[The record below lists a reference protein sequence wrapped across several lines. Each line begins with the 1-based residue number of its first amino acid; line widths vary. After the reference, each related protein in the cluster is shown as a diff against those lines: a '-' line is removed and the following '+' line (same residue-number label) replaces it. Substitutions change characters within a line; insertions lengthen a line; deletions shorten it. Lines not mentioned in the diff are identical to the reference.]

1 MGLTIHYELGYG
13 GNSPEEV
20 LEKLRQKALDMP
32 VEEVSSQVFH
42 FKGQMANYL
51 SRKCKDEHT
60 WALIQANTHVQV
72 GNVYIGVPPKEVY
85 FFSVWPGENCEE
97 ANFGLA
103 RYPATI
109 THRGRKVP
117 AEIGGGWRWGSF
129 CKTQYVSNISAEHF
143 LRCHV
148 SVCTLL
154 KEADKIGILKRVSDE
169 GHFWDNWDYE
179 ALVREVAEWNS
190 MIGDM
195 IRKLESV
202 FGSEKVISP
211 VKDKNKK
218 PAS

>member
-1 MGLTIHYELGYG
+1 M
-13 GNSPEEV
+13 
-20 LEKLRQKALDMP
+20 
-32 VEEVSSQVFH
+32 
-42 FKGQMANYL
+42 
-51 SRKCKDEHT
+51 
-60 WALIQANTHVQV
+60 
-72 GNVYIGVPPKEVY
+72 
-85 FFSVWPGENCEE
+85 
-97 ANFGLA
+97 
-103 RYPATI
+103 
-109 THRGRKVP
+109 GRKIQTG
-117 AEIGGGWRWGSF
+117 IGGGWRWGSF
-129 CKTQYVSNISAEHF
+129 CKTQYASNISAEHF